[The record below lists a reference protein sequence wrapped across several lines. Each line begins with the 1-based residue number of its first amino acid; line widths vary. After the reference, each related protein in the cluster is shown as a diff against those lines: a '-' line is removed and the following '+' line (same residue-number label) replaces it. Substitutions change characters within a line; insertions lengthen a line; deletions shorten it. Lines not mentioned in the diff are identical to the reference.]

1 MMPQQIFHLLFQL
14 TKSQIQA
21 CKTSSICRVSEFFWK
36 IITLSGIVF
45 YIKIGTKAHICHFFT
60 LR

>member
-1 MMPQQIFHLLFQL
+1 MAQQIFICSFQV

-21 CKTSSICRVSEFFWK
+21 CNTRSIYRVSEFFWR